1 MEERSAGGE
10 SEVICNGSKTTMQTI
25 VDADAC
31 PRVIKEFLYRTS
43 ECHKVAMT
51 TVANTPIRT
60 KPLPHIRNVV
70 VPEGVEEA
78 DDKIVALIQEV
89 DLIITAD
96 IPLAYRV
103 VQKKGI
109 ALDTRGQLYDEST
122 VAQRLTI
129 RDPMDELHESGMQT
143 GGPASFS
150 NRDKQAFANEF
161 EALMGRIKK
170 QPVL

>member
-1 MEERSAGGE
+1 M
-10 SEVICNGSKTTMQTI
+10 TMQII

-31 PRVIKEFLYRTS
+31 PRVIKEFLYRAS
-43 ECHKVAMT
+43 ERHKVAMT
-51 TVANTPIRT
+51 MVANTHIRT
-60 KPLPHIRNVV
+60 QPLPHIRNVV
-70 VPEGVEEA
+70 VPEGADEA
-78 DDKIVALIQEV
+78 DDKIVALVQEG

-109 ALDTRGQLYDEST
+109 ALDPRGQLYDEST
-122 VAQRLTI
+122 VAQRLAV
-129 RDPMDELHESGMQT
+129 RDLMDELRESGMQM

-150 NRDKQAFANEF
+150 NRDKQAFACEF

-170 QPVL
+170 QSVL